1 MEIQRVTSHPI
12 HLVDNNIGALNPT
25 AFVPFCS
32 ISDNYSA
39 MGVKIDQIDVPVCNR
54 FMPKVRRN
62 QICYTVDLDKIR
74 KETESKGKVY
84 FIFFIDYNED
94 RDISVART
102 RNENEVS
109 KNKNEIIVETIGKY
123 YFSFQFSFQLMTRAL
138 WVHMIHMIDDD

>member
-1 MEIQRVTSHPI
+1 MEIQKLTSHPV
-12 HLVDNNIGALNPT
+12 HLVDEEGNLNPT
-25 AFVPFCS
+25 ALVPFCS

-74 KETESKGKVY
+74 KETESKGKAH
-84 FIFFIDYNED
+84 FIFFIHYNED

-102 RNENEVS
+102 SNENEVS
-109 KNKNEIIVETIGKY
+109 ENKNGISRNEIIVETIGK
-123 YFSFQFSFQLMTRAL
+123 YFSFQFSFQLMT
-138 WVHMIHMIDDD
+138 VYNS

>member
-1 MEIQRVTSHPI
+1 MDVQELSSHPV
-12 HLVDNNIGALNPT
+12 HLVGRDGNLNPT
-25 AFVPFCS
+25 ALVPFCS

-74 KETESKGKVY
+74 KERESKGKVY
-84 FIFFIDYNED
+84 FVFFIDYNED

-102 RNENEVS
+102 INENEVS
-109 KNKNEIIVETIGKY
+109 ENKNGISRNEIIVETIGK
-123 YFSFQFSFQLMTRAL
+123 YFSFQFSFQLMT
-138 WVHMIHMIDDD
+138 HDES